1 MCSERL
7 EVKKICFSKRARSV
21 ILRGVRSMVAVA
33 PPAPALE
40 PIADLTRYWLLFVA
54 RRALRNAMAQRNP
67 GAIDLPIGTAERPDD
82 PRLDAPARVFV
93 TWYDR
98 GERVGCLGSLEPWL
112 SLEQAV
118 ARYAVH
124 AGLDPRMPAAR
135 ASRWH
140 RLIGEIS
147 VLGEAQDLPVTGLD
161 AIAEVLVPNRDGVTL
176 AAGPRQQV
184 VSLPSAWRSSPR
196 PRDFLVNLMRT
207 AGLSPEHDG
216 PRLRGRTFLAET
228 FLEPIAA
235 LTHNPSLTPAL
246 ELQIGA

>member
-1 MCSERL
+1 
-7 EVKKICFSKRARSV
+7 
-21 ILRGVRSMVAVA
+21 MVALV

-40 PIADLTRYWLLFVA
+40 PIADLTRHWLLFVA
-54 RRALRNAMAQRNP
+54 RRALRTAMAQRAP

-93 TWYDR
+93 SWYDR
-98 GERVGCLGSLEPWL
+98 GEQVGCLGSLEPWL

-147 VLGEAQDLPVTGLD
+147 VLGEAQDLPVTGL
-161 AIAEVLVPNRDGVTL
+161 AQIAEVLVPNRDGVTL

-196 PRDFLVNLMRT
+196 PRDFLINLMRT

-235 LTHNPSLTPAL
+235 ITHSPSLTPAL

>member
-1 MCSERL
+1 
-7 EVKKICFSKRARSV
+7 
-21 ILRGVRSMVAVA
+21 MVAVV

-40 PIADLTRYWLLFVA
+40 PIADQSRRWLLFVA
-54 RRALRNAMAQRNP
+54 RRALRTAMAQRNP

-93 TWYDR
+93 SWYDR
-98 GERVGCLGSLEPWL
+98 GERVGSLGSLEPWL

-124 AGLDPRMPAAR
+124 AGLDPRIPAAR

-140 RLIGEIS
+140 RLVGEIS

-207 AGLSPEHDG
+207 AGLDPQYDG

-228 FLEPIAA
+228 FVEPIAE
-235 LTHNPSLTPAL
+235 LTHSPSLSPAL
-246 ELQIGA
+246 ELQLGA

>member
-1 MCSERL
+1 
-7 EVKKICFSKRARSV
+7 
-21 ILRGVRSMVAVA
+21 MVAVV
-33 PPAPALE
+33 PPAPAPA
-40 PIADLTRYWLLFVA
+40 PIAESSRRWLLFVA
-54 RRALRNAMAQRNP
+54 RRALRAAMAQRNP

-82 PRLDAPARVFV
+82 PRLDAPARAFV
-93 TWYDR
+93 SWYD
-98 GERVGCLGSLEPWL
+98 GSERVGCLGSLEPWL
-112 SLEQAV
+112 TLEQAV
-118 ARYAVH
+118 TRYAVH

-140 RLIGEIS
+140 RLVGEIS
-147 VLGEAQDLPVTGLD
+147 VLGEAQELPVVGLH
-161 AIAEVLVPNRDGVTL
+161 AIAEVLVPGRDGVTL

-184 VSLPSAWRSSPR
+184 VSLPSAWRHSPR

-235 LTHNPSLTPAL
+235 LTHSPTLAPAL
-246 ELQIGA
+246 ELQQLGA

>member
-1 MCSERL
+1 
-7 EVKKICFSKRARSV
+7 
-21 ILRGVRSMVAVA
+21 MVAVA
-33 PPAPALE
+33 PPAPALD
-40 PIADLTRYWLLFVA
+40 PIADLSRRWLLFVA
-54 RRALRNAMAQRNP
+54 RRALRTAMALRNP
-67 GAIDLPIGTAERPDD
+67 GANDLPIGTAERPAD

-93 TWYDR
+93 SWHDR
-98 GERVGCLGSLEPWL
+98 GERVGSLGSLEPWL

-124 AGLDPRMPAAR
+124 AGLDPRIPAAR

-140 RLIGEIS
+140 RLICEIS

-161 AIAEVLVPNRDGVTL
+161 AIAEVLVPGRDGVTL

-184 VSLPSAWRSSPR
+184 VSLPSAWRVSPR

-228 FLEPIAA
+228 FIEPIAE
-235 LTHNPSLTPAL
+235 LTHSLSPSPAL
-246 ELQIGA
+246 EMQIGA